1 MSSGVDVDIPK
12 TFGALLIGAVFASLC
27 VTFFLD
33 LEQGGNVHPSLS
45 GGITVQTLVYFKL
58 YPSDGSNVKTLVIAL
73 WLLDACHTALIWSS
87 QWEYFIGSYGMAEK
101 IDYISTTLALS
112 IVITG
117 VLTFL
122 VHSIF
127 LLSKRKWYLVAPV
140 VVIAILRLEQAAIS
154 LKSLLKKHAVSATA
168 TTATMLHYRSFIQ
181 FREHVRWLFT
191 LGLALSSAVDVLI
204 TSSLFM
210 LLRRS
215 KMEGGRRVQGS
226 FLAHWHSFPVPYLFY
241 RSSLDGVIDTL
252 ILYTF
257 ETGSVTCAA
266 TIVSMICWISIPTQ
280 LIFMALHFIIGKFY
294 TMSLLVTLNTR
305 RGLRDVQSR
314 GSSSGRGRTA
324 FVLDNRRP
332 KRKSKD
338 IGGGSDNGYDLGKV
352 TELQINVERS
362 VQYTRDSYTE
372 LTSAYGPNTP

>member
-87 QWEYFIGSYGMAEK
+87 QWEYFIRLYGKAEK

-112 IVITG
+112 IVIT
-117 VLTFL
+117 
-122 VHSIF
+122 
-127 LLSKRKWYLVAPV
+127 
-140 VVIAILRLEQAAIS
+140 VVIAILRLEQAAVS
-154 LKSLLKKHAVSATA
+154 LKSLLKKPQKT
-168 TTATMLHYRSFIQ
+168 YSFSDGYNGYY

-191 LGLALSSAVDVLI
+191 LGLALSSAVDILI

-215 KMEGGRRVQGS
+215 KMEGGRQVQGS
-226 FLAHWHSFPVPYLFY
+226 FLAHWHYLPY
-241 RSSLDGVIDTL
+241 LDGVIDTL

>member
-12 TFGALLIGAVFASLC
+12 TFGALLIGAVFAS
-27 VTFFLD
+27 F
-33 LEQGGNVHPSLS
+33 LS

-58 YPSDGSNVKTLVIAL
+58 YPSDGSNVKSLVIAL

-87 QWEYFIGSYGMAEK
+87 QWEYFIGLYGMAEK

-122 VHSIF
+122 VHSFFAHRIF

-140 VVIAILRLEQAAIS
+140 VVIAILRL
-154 LKSLLKKHAVSATA
+154 VSATA

-215 KMEGGRRVQGS
+215 KMEGG
-226 FLAHWHSFPVPYLFY
+226 
-241 RSSLDGVIDTL
+241 SLDGVIDTL

>member
-27 VTFFLD
+27 VTLFLD
-33 LEQGGNVHPSLS
+33 LEQDGNVHPSLS

-58 YPSDGSNVKTLVIAL
+58 YPSDGFNVKSLVIAL

-87 QWEYFIGSYGMAEK
+87 QWEYFIGLYGMAEK

-112 IVITG
+112 IVIT
-117 VLTFL
+117 
-122 VHSIF
+122 
-127 LLSKRKWYLVAPV
+127 

-168 TTATMLHYRSFIQ
+168 TTATISENTSDGCLDHLVVV
-181 FREHVRWLFT
+181 HVT
-191 LGLALSSAVDVLI
+191 P
-204 TSSLFM
+204 
-210 LLRRS
+210 
-215 KMEGGRRVQGS
+215 KKQNGRRKAS
-226 FLAHWHSFPVPYLFY
+226 ARIISRPLAFFPIVPYLFY

-280 LIFMALHFIIGKFY
+280 LIFMALHFIIGKCSIHGAVFE
-294 TMSLLVTLNTR
+294 MSNLEGPPPVV
-305 RGLRDVQSR
+305 GVQLSFWII
-314 GSSSGRGRTA
+314 A
-324 FVLDNRRP
+324 DP
-332 KRKSKD
+332 KEKAK
-338 IGGGSDNGYDLGKV
+338 
-352 TELQINVERS
+352 T
-362 VQYTRDSYTE
+362 
-372 LTSAYGPNTP
+372 

>member
-12 TFGALLIGAVFASLC
+12 TFGALLIGAVFAS
-27 VTFFLD
+27 F
-33 LEQGGNVHPSLS
+33 LS

-87 QWEYFIGSYGMAEK
+87 QWEYFIRLYGKAEK
-101 IDYISTTLALS
+101 IDYISTTLANLS
-112 IVITG
+112 IEQTEMVSCSSSG
-117 VLTFL
+117 R
-122 VHSIF
+122 H
-127 LLSKRKWYLVAPV
+127 RYL
-140 VVIAILRLEQAAIS
+140 ETCFS
-154 LKSLLKKHAVSATA
+154 DG
-168 TTATMLHYRSFIQ
+168 YNGYY

-215 KMEGGRRVQGS
+215 KMEGG
-226 FLAHWHSFPVPYLFY
+226 
-241 RSSLDGVIDTL
+241 SLDGVIDTL

-280 LIFMALHFIIGKFY
+280 LIFMALHFIIGKC
-294 TMSLLVTLNTR
+294 
-305 RGLRDVQSR
+305 
-314 GSSSGRGRTA
+314 
-324 FVLDNRRP
+324 
-332 KRKSKD
+332 
-338 IGGGSDNGYDLGKV
+338 
-352 TELQINVERS
+352 E
-362 VQYTRDSYTE
+362 
-372 LTSAYGPNTP
+372 

>member
-27 VTFFLD
+27 VTSFLD

-58 YPSDGSNVKTLVIAL
+58 YPSDASNVKTLVLAL

-87 QWEYFIGSYGMAEK
+87 QWEYFIRLYGMAEK

-140 VVIAILRLEQAAIS
+140 VRLLLPSIIPFLLRLIRQGRHRYLETCFS
-154 LKSLLKKHAVSATA
+154 NG
-168 TTATMLHYRSFIQ
+168 YNGYY

-204 TSSLFM
+204 TSSLFI
-210 LLRRS
+210 
-215 KMEGGRRVQGS
+215 
-226 FLAHWHSFPVPYLFY
+226 
-241 RSSLDGVIDTL
+241 LDGVIDTL

-257 ETGSVTCAA
+257 ETGAVTCAA

>member
-33 LEQGGNVHPSLS
+33 LEQGDNVHPSLS

-58 YPSDGSNVKTLVIAL
+58 YPSDASNVKTLVLAL

-87 QWEYFIGSYGMAEK
+87 QWEYFIRLYGMAEK

-140 VVIAILRLEQAAIS
+140 VRLLLPSIIPFLLRLTCQGR
-154 LKSLLKKHAVSATA
+154 
-168 TTATMLHYRSFIQ
+168 YRYLETCFSNGYNGYY

-215 KMEGGRRVQGS
+215 KMEGGRQVQGS
-226 FLAHWHSFPVPYLFY
+226 FLAHWHYLPY
-241 RSSLDGVIDTL
+241 LDGVIDTL